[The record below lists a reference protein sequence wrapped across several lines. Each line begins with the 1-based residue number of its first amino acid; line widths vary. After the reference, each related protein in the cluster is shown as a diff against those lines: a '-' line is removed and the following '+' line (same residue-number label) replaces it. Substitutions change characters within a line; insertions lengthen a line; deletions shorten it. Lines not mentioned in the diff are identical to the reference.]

1 MPAPSPSSTLREAI
15 TWLYDAIAKEQGY
28 QPEFEHLRS
37 ALGQGKAWAGVGHAS
52 GQKRAADAAQLA
64 LLSFEG
70 NLRDCA
76 YFRADILAD
85 ENITMQEYSEAAKLL
100 ADTVKAQGGPDIRLN
115 MTIDASLG
123 NEMRVILL
131 ASENGME

>member
-1 MPAPSPSSTLREAI
+1 MNHTPSPVLREAI
-15 TWLYDAIAKEQGY
+15 EHLYKAIAKEPGY

-37 ALGQGKAWAGVGHAS
+37 ALGQGKVWAGVGRAS
-52 GQKRAADAAQLA
+52 RQNRAADAAQQA

-70 NLRDCA
+70 NLRNCA
-76 YFRADILAD
+76 YLRADILAD